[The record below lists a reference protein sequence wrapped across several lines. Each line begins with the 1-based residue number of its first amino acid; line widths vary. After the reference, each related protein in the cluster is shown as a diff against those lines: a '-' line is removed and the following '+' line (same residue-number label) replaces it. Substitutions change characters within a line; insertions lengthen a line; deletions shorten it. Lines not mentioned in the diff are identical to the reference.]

1 MPPSLLRRPW
11 GRCVLVLA
19 FLFVPSLL
27 RSTEDFAAVDAIAA
41 PRSKGLGRKKR
52 RSPEGPAISVENQ
65 ARLRSL
71 QNLPEK
77 SEEALGVI
85 QEVIQKPETLTRVK
99 EVQAFISAC
108 GRLHFWREALDLLE
122 LKRTGAWPVGNIVL
136 TNAAISACS
145 QVGNWEAVLGIL
157 EDAPRHS
164 VSPDIISYNLA
175 MGACCNGRQWERV
188 LSLVNDLQQV
198 KGRKDFATFNVTLHA
213 CVQGGQ
219 WELGLACLN
228 EMLAL
233 DLQPTW
239 TMYNLGILLSREG
252 QGLWQLG
259 LSYLQDMWSRLV
271 MPDVTS
277 YASAVEAMT
286 GGAAAPATW
295 RPALALLASMRR
307 KGFPVPPETR
317 EAVARACETAGEAEV
332 AKRIRLKG

>member
-11 GRCVLVLA
+11 GRVLFLA
-19 FLFVPSLL
+19 FLFVPTLL
-27 RSTEDFAAVDAIAA
+27 QSTEDFAAIDAIAA

-52 RSPEGPAISVENQ
+52 RSREGPAISVENQ

-77 SEEALGVI
+77 SEKALAVI

-122 LKRTGAWPVGNIVL
+122 LKRTGAWPVGDIVL

-239 TMYNLGILLSREG
+239 TMYNLGILLSRG
-252 QGLWQLG
+252 KLWQLG
-259 LSYLQDMWSRLV
+259 LSYLEDMWSRLV
-271 MPDVTS
+271 MPDVTT
-277 YASAVEAMT
+277 YASTVEAITAMT
-286 GGAAAPATW
+286 EAAAPGDATW

-317 EAVARACETAGEAEV
+317 EAVARACDEAGEAQV
-332 AKRIRLKG
+332 AQRIRR

>member
-1 MPPSLLRRPW
+1 MPSSLFRRPW
-11 GRCVLVLA
+11 GRCVLLA

-27 RSTEDFAAVDAIAA
+27 PSTEDFADAIA
-41 PRSKGLGRKKR
+41 PRSKGRKKR
-52 RSPEGPAISVENQ
+52 RSPEGPAISVENE

-77 SEEALGVI
+77 SEKALAVI

-108 GRLHFWREALDLLE
+108 GRLHFWSEALNLLE

-188 LSLVNDLQQV
+188 LSLVNELQQV

-252 QGLWQLG
+252 RGKLWQLG

-271 MPDVTS
+271 MPDVTT
-277 YASAVEAMT
+277 YASTVEAMT
-286 GGAAAPATW
+286 GAETAAETW

-317 EAVARACETAGEAEV
+317 EAVARACEEAGEAQV
-332 AKRIRLKG
+332 AQRIRKG

>member
-1 MPPSLLRRPW
+1 MPPSLRRPW
-11 GRCVLVLA
+11 GRWLLFLA
-19 FLFVPSLL
+19 FLFVPTLL
-27 RSTEDFAAVDAIAA
+27 PQSTEDFAAIDAIAA
-41 PRSKGLGRKKR
+41 PRSKGRKKR
-52 RSPEGPAISVENQ
+52 RSREGPAISMENQ

-77 SEEALGVI
+77 SEEALAVI

-122 LKRTGAWPVGNIVL
+122 LKRTGAWPVGDIVL
-136 TNAAISACS
+136 TNAAMSACS
-145 QVGNWEAVLGIL
+145 QVGNWEAVLGLL

-175 MGACCNGRQWERV
+175 MGACCNGGQWERV
-188 LSLVNDLQQV
+188 LSLGNDLQQV

-228 EMLAL
+228 QMLAL

-252 QGLWQLG
+252 LWQLG

-271 MPDVTS
+271 MPDATT
-277 YASAVEAMT
+277 YASTVEAMT
-286 GGAAAPATW
+286 CDAAQAAQQW

-317 EAVARACETAGEAEV
+317 EAVARACDEAGEAEV
-332 AKRIRLKG
+332 AQRVRLKG